1 MEANRAEAQR
11 CVDIARDALR
21 GKDNAKAVKFLHK
34 ATKLDPTMDLS
45 PASIVV
51 LGFFQQGYLKFIK
64 KAQTHGKN
72 DEGDYHATGTDAG
85 YGHYDQYDADSDI
98 RSRRTQFHADHSEST
113 MNGERGCP
121 DGADEGSSS
130 SAAEGKQ
137 RTRSRSS
144 ARPTLGVHY
153 TKEELEIVER
163 EYRKLALQLH
173 PDKCRAPGAT
183 EAFKA
188 LGNAYAVL
196 SNKDKR
202 AQYDL
207 YGAEGPRRRTS
218 QYEDEFS
225 EYDYGRGFE
234 DFQYVF
240 GGGYPASHLN
250 RRQRGAQYHF
260 HQQHSAQ
267 QDQSPYAPILQ
278 LLPLFAV
285 LFLGL
290 VAQLMVGDPAFSL
303 HRTGKYTEERFTR
316 DLQLPYYVKTDFLSN
331 YRSKIAQIEHQVE
344 DEYVSHLRMKCYRER
359 NERETALWRA
369 RTFGDADLWN
379 RAQRMA
385 TPTAALQTSKKPE
398 DWERNERQGVEKD
411 KLSSLRLLLV
421 PFEFAQDSLEFS
433 CFNVAG
439 IFF

>member
-21 GKDNAKAVKFLHK
+21 GKDSAKAVKFLHK
-34 ATKLDPTMDLS
+34 AAKLDPTMD
-45 PASIVV
+45 VK
-51 LGFFQQGYLKFIK
+51 YLLK
-64 KAQTHGKN
+64 KAETLNGDN
-72 DEGDYHATGTDAG
+72 DEGDYHATGTDTG
-85 YGHYDQYDADSDI
+85 YGHYDQYEADSDV
-98 RSRRTQFHADHSEST
+98 RSRRTQFHTDRNQSA

-130 SAAEGKQ
+130 SAAEVKQ
-137 RTRSRSS
+137 RGSRSRSS
-144 ARPTLGVHY
+144 ARPKLGVHY
-153 TKEELEIVER
+153 TKEELEIVERIRHCKDYYEILNLKKNAKESDLKR

-207 YGAEGPRRRTS
+207 YGAEGPRRRS
-218 QYEDEFS
+218 NQYEDEFS

-234 DFQYVF
+234 AEFTPEEIFNMFF
-240 GGGYPASHLN
+240 GGGYPAGHIN

-260 HQQHSAQ
+260 HQQHSGQ

-290 VAQLMVGDPAFSL
+290 IAQLMVGDPAFSL
-303 HRTGKYTEERFTR
+303 HRTGKYTEERFTK
-316 DLQLPYYVKTDFLSN
+316 DLQVPYYVKTDFLTN

-379 RAQRMA
+379 RAQRMG
-385 TPTAALQTSKKPE
+385 TPSCDRLQEIYS
-398 DWERNERQGVEKD
+398 
-411 KLSSLRLLLV
+411 
-421 PFEFAQDSLEFS
+421 
-433 CFNVAG
+433 
-439 IFF
+439 